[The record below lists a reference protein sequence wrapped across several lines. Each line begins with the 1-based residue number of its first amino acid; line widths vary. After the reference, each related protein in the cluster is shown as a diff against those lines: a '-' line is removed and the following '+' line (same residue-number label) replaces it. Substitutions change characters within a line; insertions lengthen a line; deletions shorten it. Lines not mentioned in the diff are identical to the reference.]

1 MAKLP
6 SFQFYPG
13 DWLKDPDLRICSLAA
28 KGLLIDM
35 LCYMHESQE
44 RGVLLVRGKPLS
56 DVHIARL
63 FGGGDT
69 REALAELID
78 NGVIVRREDG
88 ALYSKRM
95 VRDEHIRQERTKA
108 GAQGGKASIHGP
120 GFAYAIARANDGA
133 IKIGCSCNPKA
144 RMSQIASRNK
154 VQCELLYTWDV
165 TDMEAA
171 EKTLHGMFM
180 QQRIDGEWFS
190 LSADDLSKA
199 DKAIFASGFARAK
212 QAANSSSS
220 SSSSSSDKDPPYPP
234 HGKKKEAT
242 SEEPQNLDGVDPQA
256 WDDFCKHR
264 QSTASLRK
272 GWSTIGKTKAANAL
286 RTMTPQQQRRC
297 VDYSIVWGY
306 PGLYPEKANAANQ
319 RPDGQDRKSAADRNA
334 EFDDYIAREL
344 ERELGGTG

>member
-199 DKAIFASGFARAK
+199 DKAILRVVLHAQNRLQIPVLHLHLHLRIK
-212 QAANSSSS
+212 T
-220 SSSSSSDKDPPYPP
+220 PYP
-234 HGKKKEAT
+234 HGKKKKPPRKNPKT
-242 SEEPQNLDGVDPQA
+242 STGLTRRPGTISA
-256 WDDFCKHR
+256 
-264 QSTASLRK
+264 STANRPLRCARA
-272 GWSTIGKTKAANAL
+272 GRPLA
-286 RTMTPQQQRRC
+286 RQRRRTHC
-297 VDYSIVWGY
+297 A
-306 PGLYPEKANAANQ
+306 P
-319 RPDGQDRKSAADRNA
+319 
-334 EFDDYIAREL
+334 
-344 ERELGGTG
+344 

>member
-1 MAKLP
+1 M
-6 SFQFYPG
+6 
-13 DWLKDPDLRICSLAA
+13 
-28 KGLLIDM
+28 
-35 LCYMHESQE
+35 
-44 RGVLLVRGKPLS
+44 
-56 DVHIARL
+56 
-63 FGGGDT
+63 
-69 REALAELID
+69 
-78 NGVIVRREDG
+78 IVRREDG

-220 SSSSSSDKDPPYPP
+220 SSSSSSDKDPISPT
-234 HGKKKEAT
+234 GRKKKPPRKNPKT
-242 SEEPQNLDGVDPQA
+242 STGLTRRPGTISA
-256 WDDFCKHR
+256 
-264 QSTASLRK
+264 STANRPLRCARA
-272 GWSTIGKTKAANAL
+272 GRPLA
-286 RTMTPQQQRRC
+286 RQRRRTHC
-297 VDYSIVWGY
+297 A
-306 PGLYPEKANAANQ
+306 P
-319 RPDGQDRKSAADRNA
+319 
-334 EFDDYIAREL
+334 
-344 ERELGGTG
+344 